1 MNTTNISSKKI
12 ELNTIED
19 AIQDIKKGKIIIVVD
34 DENMLDINLFHPY
47 LW

>member
-19 AIQDIKKGKIIIVVD
+19 AKRRGTRRGRDQGQC
-34 DENMLDINLFHPY
+34 
-47 LW
+47 